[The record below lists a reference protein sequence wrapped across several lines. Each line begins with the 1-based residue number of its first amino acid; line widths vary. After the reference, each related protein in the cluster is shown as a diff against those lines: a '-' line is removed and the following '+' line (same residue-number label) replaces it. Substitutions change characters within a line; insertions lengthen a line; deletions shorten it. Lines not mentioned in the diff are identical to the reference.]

1 MANTESTLTLRGDES
16 NKGTQ
21 MDLVIER
28 KDRVVNLCEIKFYN
42 GLFEIGKDYDLVLRN
57 RMNILETY
65 IKKRQSIHLTMITT
79 FGVKNNKYSGILQNQ
94 ITLDDLFL

>member
-1 MANTESTLTLRGDES
+1 M
-16 NKGTQ
+16 
-21 MDLVIER
+21 
-28 KDRVVNLCEIKFYN
+28 
-42 GLFEIGKDYDLVLRN
+42 FEIGKDYDLVLRN

>member
-1 MANTESTLTLRGDES
+1 M
-16 NKGTQ
+16 
-21 MDLVIER
+21 
-28 KDRVVNLCEIKFYN
+28 
-42 GLFEIGKDYDLVLRN
+42 FEIGKDYDVVLRN